1 MSLKEFT
8 QDESNLSIE
17 EIAIE
22 IMSNFQYEGYEANLA
37 QEKKFRAAGEEIILD
52 AGRRRVRITITE
64 ERE

>member
-37 QEKKFRAAGEEIILD
+37 HEKKFYAAGEEIILD
-52 AGRRRVRITITE
+52 AGKRRVRITITE